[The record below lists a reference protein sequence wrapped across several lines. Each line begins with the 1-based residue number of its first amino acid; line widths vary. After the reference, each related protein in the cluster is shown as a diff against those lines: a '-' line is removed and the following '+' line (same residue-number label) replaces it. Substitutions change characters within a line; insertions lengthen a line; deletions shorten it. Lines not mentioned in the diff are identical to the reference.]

1 MAEQAQPLQRT
12 AAQIADSIAQLT
24 GSLTRLK
31 DEKKAKVKDYNER
44 IKELEEIIDGERL
57 QYEKLKAVEEAS
69 L

>member
-24 GSLTRLK
+24 GSLIRLK

-57 QYEKLKAVEEAS
+57 QYEKLKAVEEAFQ
-69 L
+69 